1 MIHHA
6 TQSHT
11 PARRAKRNPLTMA
24 EYDGRR
30 KEFAA
35 RGQDMKHSKLLDID
49 VISIRSAI
57 RQRENLEKYIDETI
71 SNKAL
76 AKQFGVHTRTIER
89 VKSYENYGH
98 IA

>member
-1 MIHHA
+1 MIHQA
-6 TQSHT
+6 PT
-11 PARRAKRNPLTMA
+11 RRPKRNPLTIA

-49 VISIRSAI
+49 VISIRSAV
-57 RQRENLEKYIDETI
+57 RQRQNLLAYIDENI

-76 AKQFGVHTRTIER
+76 AKQYGVHTRTIER
-89 VKSYENYGH
+89 VTSYENYGH

>member
-11 PARRAKRNPLTMA
+11 PARRANQNPLDRR
-24 EYDGRR
+24 EYLLQ
-30 KEFAA
+30 AA
-35 RGQDMKHSKLLDID
+35 SLAKRGQELPHSKLLDID
-49 VISIRSAI
+49 VISIRSAV
-57 RQRENLEKYIDETI
+57 RQRQNLLTYIDENI

-76 AKQFGVHTRTIER
+76 AKQYGVHTRTIER
-89 VKSYENYGH
+89 VTSYENYGH